1 MELAVFR
8 KKVLQSTTPESVAN
22 LLLHYLSVERAIGLV
37 GSPPEIERPLIRS
50 WAQAARAGAGDTALL
65 VSVLEEVLR
74 TALPTSNRSDMKI
87 RLSVPILTAVGLA
100 WRKINAL
107 NSTTSEDVKTASEQE
122 DENPGIQLTRR
133 ERECLHLLANGVR
146 TAVIAQSLSIKPI
159 TVGLHLTN
167 ARRKLA
173 ADTREH
179 AVAVAVRK
187 GLI

>member
-8 KKVLQSTTPESVAN
+8 KKVLQSTSAESVAS
-22 LLLHYLSVERAIGLV
+22 LLLQYLSTERAIQLAN
-37 GSPPEIERPLIRS
+37 SPPEVERPLIRS
-50 WAQAARAGAGDTALL
+50 WTQAARAGGGDTALL

-74 TALPTSNRSDMKI
+74 TASPSSNRSDMNV
-87 RLSVPILTAVGLA
+87 RLSVPVLMAVGLA
-100 WRKINAL
+100 WRKMSAL
-107 NSTTSEDVKTASEQE
+107 ISTTGEDPQTASEHE
-122 DENPGIQLTRR
+122 TENSGIPLTRR
-133 ERECLHLLANGVR
+133 ERECLNLLANGVR
-146 TAVIAQSLSIKPI
+146 TAVIAQSLCIKPI

-187 GLI
+187 GVI